1 MNLHISVL
9 KNEVINALN
18 IKENGIYIDATFG
31 RGGHSLEILKKLNKD
46 GKLIAIDRDIDAI
59 TYAKNTSPFN
69 VDNRFSIFHTEFNN
83 IINIMQKYADNN
95 NIKDNITD
103 NIKVDGIL
111 LDLGVSSPQLD
122 NAERGFSFNKNSPL
136 DMRMNNTSGETV
148 AEFIKRTD
156 ISELTEIFRNF
167 GEEKYA
173 YKVAKNIIKQR
184 EIKAIETTFE
194 LAEIIRQSIPSFQ
207 KGKDK
212 ATRCFQAL
220 RIHINQELFQL
231 ESVLPQ
237 TINLLKAGGRLVIIS
252 FHSLEDRI
260 VKNFL
265 KNESNP
271 TEKFNKIFNNKYTK
285 QIPINL
291 LQQNENIQ
299 NMQINNATI
308 KLISKAV
315 KPTENE
321 ILNNPRAR
329 SSILRIAEKL

>member
-95 NIKDNITD
+95 NIKDNI
-103 NIKVDGIL
+103 KVDGIL

-156 ISELTEIFRNF
+156 ISELTKIFRNF

-237 TINLLKAGGRLVIIS
+237 TINLLKTGGRLVIIS

>member
-95 NIKDNITD
+95 NIKDNIKD

-220 RIHINQELFQL
+220 RIYINQELFQL

-237 TINLLKAGGRLVIIS
+237 TINLLKTGGRLVIIS

>member
-69 VDNRFSIFHTEFNN
+69 VDNRFSIFHTEFSN
-83 IINIMQKYADNN
+83 IINIMQNYADNN
-95 NIKDNITD
+95 NIKDNIKD

-173 YKVAKNIIKQR
+173 YKVAQNIIKQR

-220 RIHINQELFQL
+220 RIYINQELFQL

-237 TINLLKAGGRLVIIS
+237 TINLLKTGGRLVIIS

>member
-95 NIKDNITD
+95 NIKD

-237 TINLLKAGGRLVIIS
+237 TINLLKTGGRLVIIS
-252 FHSLEDRI
+252 FHSLEDRM

>member
-18 IKENGIYIDATFG
+18 IKKNGIYIDATFG

-95 NIKDNITD
+95 NIKDNIKD

-173 YKVAKNIIKQR
+173 YKVAQNIIKQR

-237 TINLLKAGGRLVIIS
+237 TINLLKTGGRLVIIS

>member
-95 NIKDNITD
+95 NIKD

-237 TINLLKAGGRLVIIS
+237 TINLLKTGGRLVIIS

>member
-95 NIKDNITD
+95 IKD

-220 RIHINQELFQL
+220 RIYINQELFQL

-237 TINLLKAGGRLVIIS
+237 TINLLKTGGRLVIIS

>member
-18 IKENGIYIDATFG
+18 IKESGIYIDATFG

-59 TYAKNTSPFN
+59 TYSKNTSPFN

-95 NIKDNITD
+95 NIKD

-237 TINLLKAGGRLVIIS
+237 TINLLKTGGRLVIIS

>member
-18 IKENGIYIDATFG
+18 IKESGIYIDATFG

-69 VDNRFSIFHTEFNN
+69 VDNRFSIFHTEFSN

-95 NIKDNITD
+95 NIKD

-237 TINLLKAGGRLVIIS
+237 TINLLKTGGRLVIIS

>member
-95 NIKDNITD
+95 NIKDNI
-103 NIKVDGIL
+103 KVDGIL

-136 DMRMNNTSGETV
+136 DMRMTNTSGETV

-237 TINLLKAGGRLVIIS
+237 TINLLKTGGRLVIIS

>member
-18 IKENGIYIDATFG
+18 IKKNGIYIDATFG

-95 NIKDNITD
+95 IKDNIKD

-173 YKVAKNIIKQR
+173 YKVAQNIIKQR

-237 TINLLKAGGRLVIIS
+237 TINLLKTGGRLVIIS

>member
-220 RIHINQELFQL
+220 RIYINQELFQL

-237 TINLLKAGGRLVIIS
+237 TINLLKTGGRLVIIS

-291 LQQNENIQ
+291 LKQNENIQ

>member
-95 NIKDNITD
+95 IKDNIKD

-220 RIHINQELFQL
+220 RIYINQELFQL

-237 TINLLKAGGRLVIIS
+237 TINLLKTGGRLVIIS

-321 ILNNPRAR
+321 ILDNPRAR

>member
-1 MNLHISVL
+1 
-9 KNEVINALN
+9 
-18 IKENGIYIDATFG
+18 
-31 RGGHSLEILKKLNKD
+31 
-46 GKLIAIDRDIDAI
+46 
-59 TYAKNTSPFN
+59 
-69 VDNRFSIFHTEFNN
+69 
-83 IINIMQKYADNN
+83 
-95 NIKDNITD
+95 
-103 NIKVDGIL
+103 
-111 LDLGVSSPQLD
+111 
-122 NAERGFSFNKNSPL
+122 
-136 DMRMNNTSGETV
+136 
-148 AEFIKRTD
+148 
-156 ISELTEIFRNF
+156 
-167 GEEKYA
+167 
-173 YKVAKNIIKQR
+173 
-184 EIKAIETTFE
+184 
-194 LAEIIRQSIPSFQ
+194 
-207 KGKDK
+207 
-212 ATRCFQAL
+212 
-220 RIHINQELFQL
+220 
-231 ESVLPQ
+231 Q
-237 TINLLKAGGRLVIIS
+237 TINLLKTVGRLVIIS

>member
-83 IINIMQKYADNN
+83 IINIMQKHADNN
-95 NIKDNITD
+95 NIKD

-220 RIHINQELFQL
+220 RIYINQELFQL

-237 TINLLKAGGRLVIIS
+237 TINLLKTGGRLVIIS

>member
-95 NIKDNITD
+95 NIKD

-220 RIHINQELFQL
+220 RIYINQELFQL

-237 TINLLKAGGRLVIIS
+237 TINLLKTGGRLVIIS

-285 QIPINL
+285 QIPINLL

>member
-95 NIKDNITD
+95 NIKDNI
-103 NIKVDGIL
+103 KVDGIL

-148 AEFIKRTD
+148 AGFIKRTD

-237 TINLLKAGGRLVIIS
+237 TINLLKTGGRLVIIS

-315 KPTENE
+315 KPTKNE

>member
-95 NIKDNITD
+95 NIKD

-237 TINLLKAGGRLVIIS
+237 TINLLKTGGRLVIIS

-291 LQQNENIQ
+291 LKQNENIQ

>member
-9 KNEVINALN
+9 KNEAINALN

-95 NIKDNITD
+95 NIKD

-237 TINLLKAGGRLVIIS
+237 TINLLKTGGRLVIIS

-271 TEKFNKIFNNKYTK
+271 TEKFNKIFNKIFNNKYTK

>member
-95 NIKDNITD
+95 NIKDNIKD

-173 YKVAKNIIKQR
+173 YKVAQNIIKQR

-194 LAEIIRQSIPSFQ
+194 LADIIRQSIPSFQ

-237 TINLLKAGGRLVIIS
+237 TINLLKTGGRLVIIS

>member
-69 VDNRFSIFHTEFNN
+69 VDNRFSIFHTEFSN

-95 NIKDNITD
+95 IKD

-237 TINLLKAGGRLVIIS
+237 TINLLKTGGRLVIIS

>member
-95 NIKDNITD
+95 NIKD

-237 TINLLKAGGRLVIIS
+237 TINLLKTGGRLVIIS

-291 LQQNENIQ
+291 LQQNEN
-299 NMQINNATI
+299 MQINNATI

>member
-69 VDNRFSIFHTEFNN
+69 VDNRFSIFHTEFSN

-95 NIKDNITD
+95 NIKDNIKD

-173 YKVAKNIIKQR
+173 NKVAKNIIKQR

-220 RIHINQELFQL
+220 RIYINQELFQL

-237 TINLLKAGGRLVIIS
+237 TINLLKTGGRLVIIS